1 MAEAEKKHMLKD
13 RDMQLIMGNLLRAGV
28 VLSMAVVFIGG
39 LIYLMGYGKLQAD
52 YSEFVMDEAGFF
64 SLGSIWT
71 GMLEMNGKAIIQLG
85 ILLLIFTPISRV
97 ILAVFSFLLERDYL
111 YVLIGLMILG
121 IILFSLSN
129 KLAG

>member
-28 VLSMAVVFIGG
+28 VLSMTVVFIGG
-39 LIYLMGYGKLQAD
+39 VIYLMGYGKLQAD

-64 SLGSIWT
+64 SLASIWA

-111 YVLIGLMILG
+111 YVLIGLIILS

>member
-1 MAEAEKKHMLKD
+1 MAEADKKHMLKD

-28 VLSMAVVFIGG
+28 VLSMTVVFIGG
-39 LIYLMGYGKLQAD
+39 LIYLMGYGKQVAN
-52 YSEFVMDEAGFF
+52 YSEFVMDESGFF
-64 SLGSIWT
+64 SLASIWT

-111 YVLIGLMILG
+111 YVLIGLIILS

>member
-1 MAEAEKKHMLKD
+1 MQKKHLFKD

-28 VLSMAVVFIGG
+28 VLSMTVVFIGG
-39 LIYLMGYGKLQAD
+39 VIYLLGFGQLKAD
-52 YSEFVMDEAGFF
+52 YSEFVLDEAGFF
-64 SLGSIWT
+64 SLASIWT
-71 GMLEMNGKAIIQLG
+71 GLLDLNGKAIIQLG

-97 ILAVFSFLLERDYL
+97 ILAVISFFLERDYL
-111 YVLIGLMILG
+111 YVFIGLMILS

>member
-28 VLSMAVVFIGG
+28 VLSMTVVFIGG
-39 LIYLMGYGKLQAD
+39 VIYLMGYGKLQAD
-52 YSEFVMDEAGFF
+52 YREFVMDEAGFF
-64 SLGSIWT
+64 SLASIWA

-111 YVLIGLMILG
+111 YVLIGLMILS

>member
-1 MAEAEKKHMLKD
+1 MQKRHMLKD

-28 VLSMAVVFIGG
+28 VLSMTVVFIGG
-39 LIYLMGYGKLQAD
+39 VIYLFGFGQLKAD
-52 YSEFVMDEAGFF
+52 YSEFVLDEAGFF
-64 SLGSIWT
+64 SLASIWT
-71 GMLEMNGKAIIQLG
+71 GLLDLNGKAIIQLG

-97 ILAVFSFLLERDYL
+97 ILAVIGFFLERDYL
-111 YVLIGLMILG
+111 YVFIGLMILS

>member
-1 MAEAEKKHMLKD
+1 MMMEGKKHALKE
-13 RDMQLIMGNLLRAGV
+13 RDMQLIMGNLLRVGV
-28 VLSMAVVFIGG
+28 VLSMTVVAIGG
-39 LIYLMGYGKLQAD
+39 IIYLLGFGQLKAD

-64 SLGSIWT
+64 SLASIWT
-71 GMLEMNGKAIIQLG
+71 GILEMNGKAIIQLG

-97 ILAVFSFLLERDYL
+97 ILAVFSFFLERDYL

>member
-1 MAEAEKKHMLKD
+1 MMMEGKKPALKE
-13 RDMQLIMGNLLRAGV
+13 RDMQLIMGNLLRVGV
-28 VLSMAVVFIGG
+28 VLSMTVVAIGG
-39 LIYLMGYGKLQAD
+39 IIYLFGFGQLKAD

-64 SLGSIWT
+64 SLASIWT
-71 GMLEMNGKAIIQLG
+71 GILEMNGKAIIQLG

-97 ILAVFSFLLERDYL
+97 ILAVFSFFLERDYL